1 MNVKRMYNE
10 ILVTSLIM
18 NFFDALLTF
27 GAVFAIGF
35 FITYFYGLSILF
47 AFAVALVFFIRSL
60 YLKIKQN
67 KILLLETR
75 YPDLKERLR
84 TSYDYQERTNTV
96 INDLHSDILSIMK
109 KVDVNAFLNGK
120 ELFLKVFLIC
130 FLMTGTLY
138 LSAIGFDIFSI
149 RDSIVR
155 SGAYKKANDFA
166 SGIFGQNIQ
175 ETKNRPLL
183 DKPRLITIGDKE
195 LNLSIDAYDT
205 ELDMNDISNPD
216 KNDYGGNYPGEI
228 AGEAQQVYEENI
240 PEEYKEA
247 IKEYFKKIN
256 K

>member
-1 MNVKRMYNE
+1 MYHE
-10 ILVTSLIM
+10 ILFTSLVM
-18 NFFDALLTF
+18 NFFDSLLTF

-35 FITYFYGLSILF
+35 FITYFYGWSILF
-47 AFAVALVFFIRSL
+47 AFGVALIVFMRSL

-67 KILLLETR
+67 KILLLETK

-84 TSYDYQERTNTV
+84 TSYDYQERTNAV
-96 INDLHSDILSIMK
+96 INELHSDIISIMK

-138 LSAIGFDIFSI
+138 LSAIGFDIFYM
-149 RDSIVR
+149 RNAVLR
-155 SGAYKKANDFA
+155 SSAYKSASDFA
-166 SGIFGQNIQ
+166 SGIFGKDIQ

-205 ELDMNDISNPD
+205 ELDLNDISNPE

-228 AGEAQQVYEENI
+228 AGEAQQVYQEKI